1 MLLSHKHKFIF
12 IAVPKTGSTSVR
24 SSLRKYSDY
33 ESNSSKGEVGD
44 KKTSF
49 LKNHSTLSVVKNY
62 IDLKNMNFSDYKS
75 FGFARNPWD
84 REVSFFKYFKKHIF
98 IYKSLNLKENSVNID
113 NSFAKYCYD
122 RKSQAINFGDFLK
135 NRTLNFEKNRKPRM
149 CCYDFLYDAESNTEA
164 NFIGKLE
171 NFDEDLVSIFKILN
185 LPTPEI
191 RHLNKTKHE
200 HYSSF
205 YKEQSWIEIVEEVY
219 YKDIEKFNYK
229 FHKKS

>member
-33 ESNSSKGEVGD
+33 ESNSSKREVGH

-84 REVSFFKYFKKHIF
+84 REVSFFKYFKYPTIA
-98 IYKSLNLKENSVNID
+98 IIAALSVVNSNE
-113 NSFAKYCYD
+113 
-122 RKSQAINFGDFLK
+122 G
-135 NRTLNFEKNRKPRM
+135 M
-149 CCYDFLYDAESNTEA
+149 
-164 NFIGKLE
+164 
-171 NFDEDLVSIFKILN
+171 
-185 LPTPEI
+185 
-191 RHLNKTKHE
+191 
-200 HYSSF
+200 
-205 YKEQSWIEIVEEVY
+205 
-219 YKDIEKFNYK
+219 
-229 FHKKS
+229 